1 MGNIVG
7 KPFGVVASKD
17 YNTALT
23 ESVKEG
29 NQAKF
34 YLTENGGKGFNDI
47 TATTDDSRNTLIVNG
62 NKIQGVSTSDINK
75 LNLISGS
82 GLITDGAFRYKGSVK
97 NFESLPT
104 NANIGDVYNI
114 LDIFKI
120 DGATYPI
127 NSCVFYFDDGNT
139 KWHPLTDTLQIGT
152 EGYVENRYSNLD
164 RLAYISR
171 DFHRPIDSFNIRL
184 DNDSGL
190 YAINGKI
197 YIKLGLG
204 LGTSDIGIKTT
215 LGKGLMF
222 DDNAN
227 ITVNPGSGL
236 YLGTNSKLELKLGN
250 GLRTYNGIIQVR
262 AGKGLTID
270 SNKDININ
278 PGDGLNFNTNS
289 KLQLNL
295 GSGLHFYNGCVY
307 PNLGPGLT
315 INSDNKITY
324 KLGSS
329 KDDNNEGD
337 RTRCS
342 GLYIDSSYGLNVALA
357 TDIYN
362 TNSYISGIVRLD
374 EQDAS
379 YGGLAIDSNVLSS
392 WLENDTNVE
401 NHIISITRN
410 NLRLGSGLTNSQKN
424 DIQLNLGHCLFINGS
439 DQIDI
444 SIGSG
449 LINDNG
455 FVEVSAGRGL
465 SINSNNKKLE
475 VSIGSALSFHNNAVA
490 VDAIEEL
497 QVSNNGLSLNVNY
510 LSGTEK
516 DSNLFYYSKGGLY
529 FANTIKSGQR
539 DKSVLTDTS
548 ISNRKTYLQLRCG
561 TGLAFQEGYQDLPG
575 VDGNSSQV
583 LGRDGRY
590 YVNIDNTTI
599 GLNTNSKLRV
609 KHDSTLSESSNG
621 LSVKVGNNLVT
632 GDDGININLPTPT
645 PSGLQQLPVSTA
657 AILVNDGNNG
667 LCVDIPA
674 LKRLVE
680 LIMAAK

>member
-7 KPFGVVASKD
+7 KPFSVVASKD

-82 GLITDGAFRYKGSVK
+82 GLITDGAFRYKGPVNK
-97 NFESLPT
+97 IFNLPS
-104 NANIGDVYNI
+104 NPNNVSIGDVYNI
-114 LDIFKI
+114 NNQFAI
-120 DGATYPI
+120 DGISYPAYT
-127 NSCVFYFDDGNT
+127 SVVC
-139 KWHPLTDTLQIGT
+139 IGT
-152 EGYVENRYSNLD
+152 NGDGLSPIEWNALGGTMDIGTNATPKSLSIYELVYNPNNRT
-164 RLAYISR
+164 
-171 DFHRPIDSFNIRL
+171 PIGSFTIKL
-184 DNDSGL
+184 KQKSGL
-190 YAINGKI
+190 TFNYDNEIELN
-197 YIKLGLG
+197 
-204 LGTSDIGIKTT
+204 
-215 LGKGLMF
+215 LGKGLMV
-222 DDNAN
+222 DGDN
-227 ITVNPGSGL
+227 IT
-236 YLGTNSKLELKLGN
+236 
-250 GLRTYNGIIQVR
+250 
-262 AGKGLTID
+262 
-270 SNKDININ
+270 IN

-307 PNLGPGLT
+307 PNLGDNLTIESDYIDDPNGKINVKLGLGLSTSSDGIVPSLGPGLI

-324 KLGSS
+324 KFGSS

-337 RTRCS
+337 ITRCS
-342 GLYIDSSYGLNVALA
+342 GLYFDSSYGLNVALA

-362 TNSYISGIVRLD
+362 KDSYINGIVRLD

-379 YGGLAIDSNVLSS
+379 HGGLAIDSNALSS
-392 WLENDTNVE
+392 WLENDTTVE
-401 NHIISITRN
+401 NHIISVARN

-449 LINDNG
+449 LINDGNLYISCG
-455 FVEVSAGRGL
+455 EGLYFNPDGKLSLNVSNPLNISDNTLKLNIGSGL
-465 SINSNNKKLE
+465 TINSNNELT
-475 VSIGSALSFHNNAVA
+475 VPVG
-490 VDAIEEL
+490 EEL
-497 QVSNNGLSLNVNY
+497 EITNSNLIKLNANY

-516 DSNLFYYSKGGLY
+516 DVNRFYYSKGGIV
-529 FANTIKSGQR
+529 FADTIKSGQKNDNVTENGSFANPTNYMR
-539 DKSVLTDTS
+539 
-548 ISNRKTYLQLRCG
+548 LRCG
-561 TGLAFQEGYQDLPG
+561 TGLSFQEGYQDIPG
-575 VDGNSSQV
+575 VDGDSSQV
-583 LGRDGRY
+583 LGHDGRY

-599 GLNTNSKLRV
+599 GLNTDSKLRV

-632 GDDGININLPTPT
+632 GDDGINIDLPTPT
-645 PSGLQQLPVSTA
+645 PSDLQQLPVSTA
-657 AILVNDGNNG
+657 AILVNDGNSG

>member
-82 GLITDGAFRYKGSVK
+82 GLITDGAFRYKGSVDNISK
-97 NFESLPT
+97 LPDD
-104 NANIGDVYNI
+104 AKVGDVYNI
-114 LDIFKI
+114 STHFMIGSIDYPAYTSVVYVNDGTNTWQSLGGEMKLGTHAIGLRTTDDNIFYSGPNYLSPNYKPITSFDI
-120 DGATYPI
+120 
-127 NSCVFYFDDGNT
+127 
-139 KWHPLTDTLQIGT
+139 
-152 EGYVENRYSNLD
+152 NLD
-164 RLAYISR
+164 S
-171 DFHRPIDSFNIRL
+171 
-184 DNDSGL
+184 DNGL
-190 YAINGKI
+190 YAKPNNFISI
-197 YIKLGLG
+197 RLGLG
-204 LGTSDIGIKTT
+204 LSTSKGSIVPC
-215 LGKGLMF
+215 LGQGLTF
-222 DDNAN
+222 DD
-227 ITVNPGSGL
+227 G
-236 YLGTNSKLELKLGN
+236 GN
-250 GLRTYNGIIQVR
+250 
-262 AGKGLTID
+262 
-270 SNKDININ
+270 INID
-278 PGDGLNFNTNS
+278 PGDGLNFNISS

-307 PNLGPGLT
+307 PNLGDNLTIESDYVDDPNGKINVKLGLGLSTSSDGIVPSLGPGLAL
-315 INSDNKITY
+315 NSDNKITY

-337 RTRCS
+337 ITRCS

-362 TNSYISGIVRLD
+362 TNSYISGIVRLG

-379 YGGLAIDSNVLSS
+379 CGGLAIDSNVLSS
-392 WLENDTNVE
+392 WLENDTTVE

-410 NLRLGSGLTNSQKN
+410 NLRLGSGLTNSQEK
-424 DIQLNLGHCLFINGS
+424 DIQLNLGHSLFINGS

-449 LINDNG
+449 LINDG
-455 FVEVSAGRGL
+455 SLYISCGEGL
-465 SINSNNKKLE
+465 YFNPDGELSLNIGSSLTINSNNELT
-475 VSIGSALSFHNNAVA
+475 VQVG
-490 VDAIEEL
+490 EEL
-497 QVSNNGLSLNVNY
+497 EITNSNLIKLNVNY

-599 GLNTNSKLRV
+599 GLNTDSKLRV

-632 GDDGININLPTPT
+632 GDDGINIQLPVPT
-645 PSGLQQLPVSTA
+645 PSDLQQLPVSTA
-657 AILVNDGNNG
+657 GILVNDGNNG

>member
-34 YLTENGGKGFNDI
+34 YLTENEGNGFNDI

-82 GLITDGAFRYKGSVK
+82 GLITDGAFRYKGSVDNISK
-97 NFESLPT
+97 LPDD
-104 NANIGDVYNI
+104 AKVGDVYNI
-114 LDIFKI
+114 STHFMIGSIDYPAYTSVVYVNDGTNTWQSLGGEMKLGTHAIGLRTTDDNIFYSGPNYLSPNYKPITSFDI
-120 DGATYPI
+120 
-127 NSCVFYFDDGNT
+127 
-139 KWHPLTDTLQIGT
+139 
-152 EGYVENRYSNLD
+152 NLD
-164 RLAYISR
+164 S
-171 DFHRPIDSFNIRL
+171 
-184 DNDSGL
+184 DNGL
-190 YAINGKI
+190 YAKPNNFISI
-197 YIKLGLG
+197 RLGLG
-204 LGTSDIGIKTT
+204 LSTSKGSIVPC
-215 LGKGLMF
+215 LGQGLTF
-222 DDNAN
+222 DD
-227 ITVNPGSGL
+227 G
-236 YLGTNSKLELKLGN
+236 GN
-250 GLRTYNGIIQVR
+250 
-262 AGKGLTID
+262 
-270 SNKDININ
+270 ININ
-278 PGDGLNFNTNS
+278 PGDGLNFNISS

-295 GSGLHFYNGCVY
+295 GSGLHFYNGRVY
-307 PNLGPGLT
+307 PNLGPGLAL
-315 INSDNKITY
+315 NSDNKITY
-324 KLGSS
+324 KLGSG

-337 RTRCS
+337 ITRCS

-392 WLENDTNVE
+392 WLENDTTVE

-449 LINDNG
+449 LIKDNG

-475 VSIGSALSFHNNAVA
+475 VSIGSGLYFSDNVVKINAR
-490 VDAIEEL
+490 EEL
-497 QVSNNGLSLNVNY
+497 QVFDNNLLLNVDY

-575 VDGNSSQV
+575 VDDNSSQI
-583 LGRDGRY
+583 LGHDGRY
-590 YVNIDNTTI
+590 YINIDNTTI
-599 GLNTNSKLRV
+599 GLNTDSKLRV

-632 GDDGININLPTPT
+632 GDDGININLPIPT

>member
-7 KPFGVVASKD
+7 KPFSVVASKD

-82 GLITDGAFRYKGSVK
+82 GLITDGAFRYKGPVNK
-97 NFESLPT
+97 IFNLPS
-104 NANIGDVYNI
+104 NPNNVSIGDVYNI
-114 LDIFKI
+114 NNQFAI
-120 DGATYPI
+120 DGISYPAYT
-127 NSCVFYFDDGNT
+127 SVVC
-139 KWHPLTDTLQIGT
+139 IGT
-152 EGYVENRYSNLD
+152 NGDGLSPIEWNALGGTMDIGTNATPKSLSIYELVYNPNNRT
-164 RLAYISR
+164 
-171 DFHRPIDSFNIRL
+171 PIGSFTIKL
-184 DNDSGL
+184 KQKSGL
-190 YAINGKI
+190 TFNYDNEIELN
-197 YIKLGLG
+197 
-204 LGTSDIGIKTT
+204 
-215 LGKGLMF
+215 LGKGLMV
-222 DDNAN
+222 DGDN
-227 ITVNPGSGL
+227 IT
-236 YLGTNSKLELKLGN
+236 
-250 GLRTYNGIIQVR
+250 
-262 AGKGLTID
+262 
-270 SNKDININ
+270 IN

-307 PNLGPGLT
+307 PNLGDNLTIESDYIDDPNGKINVKLGLGLSTSSDGIVPSLGPGLI

-324 KLGSS
+324 KFGSS

-337 RTRCS
+337 ITRCS
-342 GLYIDSSYGLNVALA
+342 GLYFDSSYGLNVALA

-362 TNSYISGIVRLD
+362 KDSYINGIVRLD

-379 YGGLAIDSNVLSS
+379 YGGLAIDSNALSS
-392 WLENDTNVE
+392 WLENDTTVE
-401 NHIISITRN
+401 NHIISVARN

-439 DQIDI
+439 NQIDI

-449 LINDNG
+449 LTNDGNLYISCG
-455 FVEVSAGRGL
+455 EGL
-465 SINSNNKKLE
+465 YFNPDGK
-475 VSIGSALSFHNNAVA
+475 
-490 VDAIEEL
+490 
-497 QVSNNGLSLNVNY
+497 LSLNVSNPLNISDNTLKINLGSGLTINESNELSVRVGEELNISQGEVITLNADY
-510 LSGTEK
+510 LSGTVK
-516 DSNLFYYSKGGLY
+516 DSNNNYYSLGGIY
-529 FANTIKSGQR
+529 FPNTIKSGQ
-539 DKSVLTDTS
+539 KYDTVT
-548 ISNRKTYLQLRCG
+548 IGPSNAEGAPGKKNYGLKLRCG
-561 TGLAFQEGYQDLPG
+561 TGLAFQEGYQDFG
-575 VDGNSSQV
+575 DNSSQI
-583 LGRDGRY
+583 LGHDGKY

-599 GLNTNSKLRV
+599 GLNTSSKLRV
-609 KHDSTLSESSNG
+609 KHDNTLSESSNG

-632 GDDGININLPTPT
+632 GDDGINIQLPVLT
-645 PSGLQQLPVSTA
+645 PSNLQQLPISTA

-667 LCVDIPA
+667 LCVDIPS